1 MGPIG
6 SKVIEVKGQIYV
18 VFFCLGPIFSN
29 GQLYVAMS
37 RVQNKNNL
45 KIVTLNGQFAD
56 KDGMYTDNV
65 VYKEI
70 LT

>member
-6 SKVIEVKGQIYV
+6 SKVIEVKGQID
-18 VFFCLGPIFSN
+18 VFFCLGPIFSH
-29 GQLYVAMS
+29 GQLYVAVS

-45 KIVTLNGQFAD
+45 KIVTLNRQFAD

>member
-1 MGPIG
+1 MFPYF
-6 SKVIEVKGQIYV
+6 SQV
-18 VFFCLGPIFSN
+18 LGPIFKSM
-29 GQLYVAMS
+29 G
-37 RVQNKNNL
+37 VQNKNNL

>member
-18 VFFCLGPIFSN
+18 FFCLGPIFSH
-29 GQLYVAMS
+29 VAMR

-65 VYKEI
+65 V
-70 LT
+70 